1 MERKQFKELL
11 KDKEEEI
18 ELLSSQQGFEDQFQ
32 ELNKL
37 LNTEKLK
44 NEELSKKQVKNN
56 DDLALK
62 KELEQKELFV
72 QQIQVQHQQAIEIMK
87 QSTQVAVEDNN
98 KLTEQIAELER
109 NLSEQ
114 QDIAKAAQ
122 VQLEQVQ
129 NKLEEFS
136 AVHEENSNLKID
148 KMHLENQV
156 SKLKDSL
163 DNGQNQHLEEASDKI
178 QLENE

>member
-56 DDLALK
+56 DDSALK
-62 KELEQKELFV
+62 KELEQKEVFV

-87 QSTQVAVEDNN
+87 QSNIRMHIKWGV
-98 KLTEQIAELER
+98 KLLFKI
-109 NLSEQ
+109 
-114 QDIAKAAQ
+114 K
-122 VQLEQVQ
+122 
-129 NKLEEFS
+129 S
-136 AVHEENSNLKID
+136 APKVGSRKPALTPTKN
-148 KMHLENQV
+148 
-156 SKLKDSL
+156 
-163 DNGQNQHLEEASDKI
+163 
-178 QLENE
+178 